1 MDVPAQKP
9 DADGDGV
16 CDTVVAAGSRHRIVS
31 FLIKAAKE
39 STKDLECTTM
49 NGFSLSLHRATLLVS
64 VFAGLGSAAA
74 AGAAS
79 VNLISNPG
87 FEIGRANIP
96 VTWRLRDGADGNRFD
111 WVRDDTGDDV
121 HSGNRSL
128 RMNSLQAPAPDQSM
142 DITSIPFK
150 VPPHARVEAS
160 VWIKASD
167 VVNRG
172 DADWYGLRVTLT
184 ARSASGVKIE
194 HRDLMNEEGS
204 FSWKKIQ
211 GGMIVPEATANMDL
225 SIKLTTCTGTVWI
238 DDAQVQVAEELPV
251 VNLAGIHNPVLIP
264 RPWQARL
271 NGDKFELRSVSIT
284 DDGQDP
290 RVREAAEAL
299 FTSAGI
305 VHGFA
310 AGDPSRPGRY
320 ATELILGDS
329 TNPVLAREFSLR
341 FPDANWPDLEDQ
353 GYFLTVVKGRGRC
366 RICIGA
372 NSHVGRFYAVQ
383 TLRQLLQDR
392 TVYVADI
399 LDKPTVACRG
409 IPMGLQW
416 FQERNGE
423 ALRRLTQLKFNF
435 VWAQGSFLD
444 NCLDT
449 DNWRLDFTALQKAAL
464 QQFLELYQKN
474 FMDVWMAIGPRG
486 KNPPLQYSAEGD
498 INAVVRKMDALYALG
513 LRNFGLRF
521 DDLANLGEGA
531 LLIPQDVDTFNGDVG
546 AAQVYFINEVYS
558 RLKVLHPDVK
568 FMVVPMDYSQMGN
581 YGDKTTAGL
590 RLRQY
595 QKLPV
600 EIGIYSVSYYD
611 EDVLAATLLTGRP
624 SVAVVSNFYSEGI
637 EDRNEYTVPYLNFI
651 GWQDST
657 VRGKIAG
664 FTWLPKI
671 PQSEDAAMIS
681 WRTAAD
687 FAWAP
692 ERYDPDRSFQL
703 AAAKYLGVPDRTPV
717 LNGSA
722 IQ

>member
-1 MDVPAQKP
+1 
-9 DADGDGV
+9 
-16 CDTVVAAGSRHRIVS
+16 
-31 FLIKAAKE
+31 
-39 STKDLECTTM
+39 M
-49 NGFSLSLHRATLLVS
+49 NGLTLFLHRATLVVG
-64 VFAGLGSAAA
+64 VFAGLGPAAA

-79 VNLISNPG
+79 ANLISNPG
-87 FEIGRANIP
+87 FEIGRADAP
-96 VTWRLRDGADGNRFD
+96 VAWRLGNGAEGNTFDWVQDDGAD
-111 WVRDDTGDDV
+111 DDV
-121 HSGNRSL
+121 HSGRRAL
-128 RMNSLQAPAPDQSM
+128 RMNALQAPAPDRSM
-142 DITSIPFK
+142 DITSIPLK
-150 VPPHARVEAS
+150 VPSHARVEAS

-172 DADWYGLRVTLT
+172 SADWYGLRVTLT
-184 ARSASGVKIE
+184 ARSASGVPIE

-204 FSWKKIQ
+204 FAWKKIQ
-211 GGMIVPEATANMDL
+211 GGMIVPEGTANMDL

-251 VNLAGIHNPVLIP
+251 VNLAGIHNPVLLP
-264 RPWQARL
+264 RPWQSRL
-271 NGDKFELRSVSIT
+271 NGDKFELQSVSIL

-290 RVREAAEAL
+290 RVRETADAL
-299 FTSAGI
+299 LTGAGI

-310 AGDPSRPGRY
+310 AADPSRPVRY
-320 ATELILGDS
+320 ATELILGDAA
-329 TNPVLAREFSLR
+329 NPRLAREFSLR
-341 FPDANWPDLEDQ
+341 FPDSAWADLEDQ
-353 GYFLTVVKGRGRC
+353 GYFLATVRGPGRG
-366 RICIGA
+366 CIYVGA
-372 NSHVGRFYAVQ
+372 NSHVGRFYALQ
-383 TLRQLLQDR
+383 TLRQLLQGR
-392 TVYVADI
+392 AVYVADI
-399 LDKPTVACRG
+399 IDKPTVACRG

-416 FQERNGE
+416 FEERTGE

-449 DNWRLDFTALQKAAL
+449 DNWRLDFTLSQKAAL
-464 QQFLELYQKN
+464 QQFLALYQKN
-474 FMDVWMAIGPRG
+474 FIDVWMAIGPRG

-521 DDLANLGEGA
+521 DDLANIGEGE
-531 LLIPQDVDTFNGDVG
+531 LLIPQDVNTFGGDIG

-558 RLKVLHPDVK
+558 RLKALHPDVK
-568 FMVVPMDYSQMGN
+568 FMVVPMDYSQTGN

-595 QKLPV
+595 QKLPLEV
-600 EIGIYSVSYYD
+600 GVYSVSYYD
-611 EDVLAATLLTGRP
+611 EDVLAATFLTGRP

-651 GWQDST
+651 GWQDSA

-703 AAAKYLGVPDRTPV
+703 AAAKYLGVSDRTPV
-717 LNGSA
+717 LNSPA